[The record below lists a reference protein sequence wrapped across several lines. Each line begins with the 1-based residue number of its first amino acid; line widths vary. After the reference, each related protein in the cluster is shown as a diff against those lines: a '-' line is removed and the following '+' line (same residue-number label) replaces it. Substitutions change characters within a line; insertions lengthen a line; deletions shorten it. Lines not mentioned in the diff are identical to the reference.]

1 MSTESDVIVR
11 MRIAH
16 TEELERVAREH
27 PNLGISEDETRDL
40 AMLAAVRKL
49 YEASLEISGV
59 CTQYGY
65 LKNVIED
72 HERRAGGKVSP
83 EGENGIANGWERFG
97 KRLGWKLTKKFNRNY
112 ATFERTGSDTIKY
125 RVVVYY
131 GERED
136 IERTWGERDD

>member
-49 YEASLEISGV
+49 RDTLEAQAGTVNYRPVSAAIALSEI
-59 CTQYGY
+59 
-65 LKNVIED
+65 LAD
-72 HERRAGGKVSP
+72 HERRAGGK
-83 EGENGIANGWERFG
+83 GE
-97 KRLGWKLTKKFNRNY
+97 
-112 ATFERTGSDTIKY
+112 
-125 RVVVYY
+125 
-131 GERED
+131 
-136 IERTWGERDD
+136 